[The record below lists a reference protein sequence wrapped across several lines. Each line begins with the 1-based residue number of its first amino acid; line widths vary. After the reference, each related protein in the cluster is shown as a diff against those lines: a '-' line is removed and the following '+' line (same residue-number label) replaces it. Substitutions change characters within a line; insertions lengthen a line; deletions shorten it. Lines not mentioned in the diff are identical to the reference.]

1 MLVGLLRQRLDG
13 MGQLLWKQG
22 HIWLFLATIAE
33 VPPTVFI
40 GLNLND
46 PFNLVCFRGGLPL
59 RVCFSSCPHHT
70 DVSNSLTHRDV
81 NHRNAD
87 ASVFGRPR

>member
-13 MGQLLWKQG
+13 MGQFLWKQG

-46 PFNLVCFRGGLPL
+46 PFNLMFQTPSLIVMSITAMRMHRSLADL
-59 RVCFSSCPHHT
+59 A
-70 DVSNSLTHRDV
+70 NS
-81 NHRNAD
+81 
-87 ASVFGRPR
+87 G